1 MALSRSGFR
10 APRLTPS
17 WGVGRHPVSADAFW
31 RDEGTSEGQC
41 GYILDG
47 ANHRPHDR
55 VTGIVMQQR
64 LRPEYGGGFEI
75 PWPPNDDRLPP
86 SPAFICAIGTE
97 THMHAHFVLAHPEPK
112 SFNAHLV
119 RVGTEAFAS
128 NGWATSVSDLYAAG
142 FDPCERPEHY
152 ANRLDAG
159 RFDLQAEQRHASAS
173 ASLPRAVMDEIVSID
188 RADVLVLQYPM
199 WWHLPPAI
207 LKGWFDR
214 VFAYGEVYASQRR
227 FERADMPASAP
238 CSR

>member
-1 MALSRSGFR
+1 
-10 APRLTPS
+10 
-17 WGVGRHPVSADAFW
+17 
-31 RDEGTSEGQC
+31 
-41 GYILDG
+41 
-47 ANHRPHDR
+47 
-55 VTGIVMQQR
+55 
-64 LRPEYGGGFEI
+64 
-75 PWPPNDDRLPP
+75 
-86 SPAFICAIGTE
+86 
-97 THMHAHFVLAHPEPK
+97 MHAHFILAHPERK

-119 RVGTEAFAS
+119 QVGTEAFAS

-173 ASLPRAVMDEIVSID
+173 ASLPRAVMDEIASID

-227 FERADMPASAP
+227 FEKGRYAGKRAMLSITVAP
-238 CSR
+238 VARPTCIMGAAATST

>member
-1 MALSRSGFR
+1 MRPSRRQGAAINAVLRRREALCKR
-10 APRLTPS
+10 ARL
-17 WGVGRHPVSADAFW
+17 W
-31 RDEGTSEGQC
+31 RVEGTSEGQR
-41 GYILDG
+41 GYILGG

-55 VTGIVMQQR
+55 VTGIVTQQR

-75 PWPPNDDRLPP
+75 PWPPNDDMFL
-86 SPAFICAIGTE
+86 AIARVYMPNRNGNT
-97 THMHAHFVLAHPEPK
+97 MHAHFVLAHPEPK

-119 RVGTEAFAS
+119 QVGTEAFAS
-128 NGWATSVSDLYAAG
+128 NGWATSVSDLYAVG

-173 ASLPRAVMDEIVSID
+173 SSLPRAVMDEIASID

-207 LKGWFDR
+207 
-214 VFAYGEVYASQRR
+214 
-227 FERADMPASAP
+227 
-238 CSR
+238 